1 MKRKKKPTQEWYPF
15 VDNKGIVRLRLPSDM
30 TYGAFMRMFPMA
42 KLTIEPKGLP
52 IPDGSVVHNP
62 EHYPKS

>member
-15 VDNKGIVRLRLPSDM
+15 VDNKGMIRLVVQGDM
-30 TYGAFMRMFPMA
+30 TYGTFMTMFPRA

-52 IPDGSVVHNP
+52 IPDNAIVHNP